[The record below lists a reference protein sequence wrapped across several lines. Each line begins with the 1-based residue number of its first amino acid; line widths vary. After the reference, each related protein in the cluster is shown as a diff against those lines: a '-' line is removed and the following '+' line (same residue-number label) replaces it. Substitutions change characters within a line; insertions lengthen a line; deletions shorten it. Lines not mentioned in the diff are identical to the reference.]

1 MSLSVNL
8 LLIVIKIYNVC
19 KHTEWQHTYIH
30 TCVCLR
36 TLQAVAMPTPP
47 GVLPS
52 SPAPSA
58 AHGDVYPASGAA
70 SQRHSGAEEVGSGSG
85 RGHHQVGVP
94 EGENGGRGGVSL
106 GGKGVVLNFI
116 YLFIYLLLLLFIFLI
131 FF

>member
-1 MSLSVNL
+1 
-8 LLIVIKIYNVC
+8 
-19 KHTEWQHTYIH
+19 
-30 TCVCLR
+30 
-36 TLQAVAMPTPP
+36 MPTPP